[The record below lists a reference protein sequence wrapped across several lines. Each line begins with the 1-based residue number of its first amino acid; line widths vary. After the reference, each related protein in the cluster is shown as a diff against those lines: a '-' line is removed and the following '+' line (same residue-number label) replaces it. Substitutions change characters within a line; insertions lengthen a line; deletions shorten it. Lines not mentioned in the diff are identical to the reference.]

1 MQPAADDLD
10 MAFPPPADRGAPKLS
25 VVVMALNTGATL
37 ARCLGALT
45 KHAQRED
52 VEILVV
58 GHDRERPENG
68 SSALQERFPEVVWLA
83 TPAHYTVPQR
93 RSAGI
98 ARSHGPI
105 VALLEDD
112 CVVNDRWCA
121 SIIAA
126 HRASPIAIGGPI
138 EPGNYRTGLDWAV
151 FFCEYSR
158 FMPPFAGA
166 VPALPGN
173 NVAYKRSALAGVMG
187 DQGFYEVFVH
197 RLWQQRGHTLVADPS
212 LVVYNTNARSCANTL
227 RSAYHHG
234 RAFASMRVEDG
245 HPLRR
250 STYVA
255 GALFLP
261 PLQVARVVRNVLSR
275 RRHVRALFRALPW
288 VALFAASWS
297 WGEFLGYLRGPG
309 GSVNQWR

>member
-1 MQPAADDLD
+1 MVFPA
-10 MAFPPPADRGAPKLS
+10 PANSGVPELS
-25 VVVMALNTGATL
+25 VVVVSLNAGATL
-37 ARCLGALT
+37 AECLDALT

-58 GHDRERPENG
+58 GHDHDGPENG
-68 SSALQERFPEVVWLA
+68 SVALQERFPKVVWLA

-93 RSAGI
+93 RSVGI

-112 CVVNDRWCA
+112 CVVNDRWC
-121 SIIAA
+121 SNIIAA
-126 HRASPIAIGGPI
+126 HRGSPIAIGAPI

-158 FMPPFAGA
+158 FMPPFAGN

-173 NVAYKRSALAGVMG
+173 NVAYKRSALAGVIG
-187 DQGFYEVFVH
+187 DEGFYDVFIH
-197 RLWQQRGHTLVADPS
+197 RRWQERGHTLVADPS
-212 LVVYNTNARSCANTL
+212 LVVHNTHSRSCAKTL

-234 RAFASMRVEDG
+234 RAFASMRVERWR
-245 HPLRR
+245 LWRR
-250 STYVA
+250 STYA
-255 GALFLP
+255 MGTLLLP

-275 RRHVRALFRALPW
+275 GRHVRALVRALPW
-288 VALFAASWS
+288 IALFAACWS
-297 WGEFLGYLRGPG
+297 WGEFLGCLRGPG
-309 GSVNQWR
+309 GSVNEWR